1 MNLLGMFLSAVLAFA
16 PPASTQDIDVS
27 RQYEQI
33 PPCAIVSAQEV
44 RADYQIVDENGV
56 ETYRTNRNAT
66 SERTIPT
73 RPSTSRPVKNQNG
86 MANGNYT
93 RGSANNG
100 NVVRNDNV
108 TYRNGSPTNQNG
120 MANGNYTRGSAN
132 NGNTQRNTNTPRT
145 LELNKRD
152 YANTTFN
159 AESTVKNEI
168 LSYYNE
174 IAKHKSEIA
183 ILRAKCRAKVR
194 EYEDSLYENRY
205 PSSQLNDSFYQTRY
219 VR

>member
-16 PPASTQDIDVS
+16 PPANTQDMDVS

-73 RPSTSRPVKNQNG
+73 RPSTSRPVKNQNS

-93 RGSANNG
+93 RG
-100 NVVRNDNV
+100 NV
-108 TYRNGSPTNQNG
+108 
-120 MANGNYTRGSAN
+120 N